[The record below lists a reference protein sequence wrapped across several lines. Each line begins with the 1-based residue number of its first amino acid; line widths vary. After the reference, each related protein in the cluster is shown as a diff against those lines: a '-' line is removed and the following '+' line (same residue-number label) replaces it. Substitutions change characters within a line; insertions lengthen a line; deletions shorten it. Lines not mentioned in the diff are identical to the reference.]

1 MSKQSNV
8 VSFQKAVKQKFNN
21 EKEVIFTPESD
32 DELTEF
38 TFEME
43 IEDDE
48 DLQ

>member
-21 EKEVIFTPESD
+21 EKEVIFTPEGD

-48 DLQ
+48 NLQ